1 MLMNAN
7 TILQQKRKIIHID
20 MDCFY
25 AAVEIRDNPELAN
38 RAVGVG
44 GSEQRRGV
52 LCTCNYQA
60 RKYGVRSA
68 MATATALRL
77 CPDLVVL
84 PVNMAKYKLVSRQIQ
99 AIFREYTELVEP
111 LSLDEAFLD
120 VSNSPYHN
128 GSASLIAEEIC
139 QRIWNEHQLT
149 ASAGISVNKFLAK
162 VASAWNK
169 PNGLCVVRPE
179 QIEQFVAAL
188 PVNKLFGV
196 GKVTADKLSQLQV
209 KTCADLQQFSLLE
222 LSKRFGKL
230 GQALYYQARG
240 IDNREVTPNR
250 PRKSLSVES
259 TFVEN
264 ITNIELAK
272 IELSKL
278 YDSFTVRL
286 ADAQISSLIRS
297 AFIKIKFA
305 DFTQSSSEVSVS
317 ELSLAIFLELL
328 VKNNQLYLQ
337 KPIRLLGLG
346 VSFRV
351 EEEFSQA
358 QQELFHGLI

>member
-7 TILQQKRKIIHID
+7 TLLKQKRKIIHID

-25 AAVEIRDNPELAN
+25 AAVEIRDNAELASLPV
-38 RAVGVG
+38 AVG
-44 GSEQRRGV
+44 GSSERRGV
-52 LCTCNYQA
+52 LCTCNYLA
-60 RKYGVRSA
+60 RKFGVRSA
-68 MATATALRL
+68 MATATAKRL
-77 CPDLVVL
+77 CPNLVVL
-84 PVNMAKYKLVSRQIQ
+84 PVNMAKYKIVSRQIQ
-99 AIFREYTELVEP
+99 AIFREYTDLVEP

-120 VSNSPYHN
+120 VSNSPHHN
-128 GSASLIAEEIC
+128 GSATLIAEDIRRQILE
-139 QRIWNEHQLT
+139 RAQLT
-149 ASAGISVNKFLAK
+149 ASAGVSVNKFLAK

-169 PNGLCVVRPE
+169 PNGMCVIVPE
-179 QIEQFVAAL
+179 QIESFVATL

-196 GKVTADKLSQLQV
+196 GKVTADKLSQLQI
-209 KTCADLQQFSLLE
+209 KTCADLQRFSLLE

-250 PRKSLSVES
+250 PRKSLSVET

-264 ITNIELAK
+264 IVDIELAK
-272 IELSKL
+272 TELSKL

-286 ADAQISSLIRS
+286 ADAQISSVIRS
-297 AFIKIKFA
+297 VFIKIKFA
-305 DFTQSSSEVSVS
+305 DFTQSTSEISVS
-317 ELSLAIFLELL
+317 DFSLAAFLQLF

-346 VSFRV
+346 VSFRI
-351 EEEFSQA
+351 EEEFAQA
-358 QQELFHGLI
+358 QQELFHDLI

>member
-1 MLMNAN
+1 MNAN

-38 RAVGVG
+38 RAVAVG

-60 RKYGVRSA
+60 RKFGVRSA

-77 CPDLVVL
+77 CPGLVVL
-84 PVNMAKYKLVSRQIQ
+84 PVNMAKYKQVSRQIQ

-128 GSASLIAEEIC
+128 GSASLIAEEIR

-149 ASAGISVNKFLAK
+149 ASAGVSVNKFLAK

-196 GKVTADKLSQLQV
+196 GKVTADKLSQLQIT
-209 KTCADLQQFSLLE
+209 TCTDLQRFSLLE

-250 PRKSLSVES
+250 PRKSLSVET

-264 ITNIELAK
+264 ITDIEFAK
-272 IELSKL
+272 TELSKL
-278 YDSFTVRL
+278 YDSFIVRL
-286 ADAQISSLIRS
+286 ADAQISSVIRS

-351 EEEFSQA
+351 EEEFSPA

>member
-1 MLMNAN
+1 MNAN
-7 TILQQKRKIIHID
+7 ITLPRARKIIHLD

-25 AAVEIRDNPELAN
+25 AAVEIRDRPELASFPV
-38 RAVGVG
+38 AVG
-44 GSEQRRGV
+44 GSSDRRGV
-52 LCTCNYQA
+52 LCTCNYLA
-60 RKYGVRSA
+60 RKFGVRSA
-68 MATATALRL
+68 MATATALRI
-77 CPDLVVL
+77 CPKLVVL
-84 PVNMAKYKLVSRQIQ
+84 PVNMAKYKQVSRQIQ

-120 VSNSPYHN
+120 VSNSAYHN
-128 GSASLIAEEIC
+128 GSASLIAEEIR
-139 QRIWNEHQLT
+139 QRIWDEHQLT
-149 ASAGISVNKFLAK
+149 ASAGVSVNKFLAK

-169 PNGLCVVRPE
+169 PNGLCVVRPD
-179 QIEQFVAAL
+179 QIEQFVATL

-196 GKVTADKLSQLQV
+196 GKVTADKLSQLQIT
-209 KTCADLQQFSLLE
+209 TCADLQQFSLLE

-250 PRKSLSVES
+250 PRKSLSVET
-259 TFVEN
+259 TFAEN
-264 ITNIELAK
+264 IVDIELAK
-272 IELSKL
+272 TELSRL

-286 ADAQISSLIRS
+286 ADAQIGSVIRS

-305 DFTQSSSEVSVS
+305 DFTQSTSEISLS
-317 ELSLAIFLELL
+317 EPSMTAFLELF

-346 VSFRV
+346 VSFKI
-351 EEEFSQA
+351 EEEFAQA
-358 QQELFHGLI
+358 QQDLFHGLI

>member
-1 MLMNAN
+1 MPMNPN
-7 TILQQKRKIIHID
+7 IILQQKRKIIHID

-25 AAVEIRDNPELAN
+25 AAVEIRDNPELVN
-38 RAVGVG
+38 RAVAVG
-44 GSEQRRGV
+44 GSQQRRGV

-84 PVNMAKYKLVSRQIQ
+84 PVNMVKYKSVSRQIQ
-99 AIFREYTELVEP
+99 AIFREYTDLVEP

-120 VSNSPYHN
+120 VTNSPYHN
-128 GSASLIAEEIC
+128 GSASLIAEEIR
-139 QRIWNEHQLT
+139 QRIWSEHQLT
-149 ASAGISVNKFLAK
+149 ASAGVSVNKFLAK

-179 QIEQFVAAL
+179 QIEQFVATL

-196 GKVTADKLSQLQV
+196 GKVTADKLSQLQI
-209 KTCADLQQFSLLE
+209 KTCTDLQRLSLLE

-250 PRKSLSVES
+250 PRKSLSVET
-259 TFVEN
+259 TFAEN
-264 ITNIELAK
+264 ITDIELAK

-286 ADAQISSLIRS
+286 ADAKLDSVVRS

-305 DFTQSSSEVSVS
+305 DFTQSTSEVTVS
-317 ELSLAIFLELL
+317 EFPLAVFLELFT
-328 VKNNQLYLQ
+328 KNNQLHSH
-337 KPIRLLGLG
+337 KAIRLLGLG
-346 VSFRV
+346 VHFRLD
-351 EEEFSQA
+351 EEFVQA
-358 QQELFHGLI
+358 QQELFLLA

>member
-1 MLMNAN
+1 MNAN

-25 AAVEIRDNPELAN
+25 AAVEIRDNPELAH
-38 RAVGVG
+38 RAVAVG

-52 LCTCNYQA
+52 LCTCNYLA

-77 CPDLVVL
+77 CPELVVL
-84 PVNMAKYKLVSRQIQ
+84 PVNMAKYKSVSRQIQ
-99 AIFREYTELVEP
+99 AIFREYTDLVEP

-120 VSNSPYHN
+120 VTNSAHHH
-128 GSASLIAEEIC
+128 GSATLIAEEIR
-139 QRIWNEHQLT
+139 QRIWDEHQLT
-149 ASAGISVNKFLAK
+149 ASAGVSVNKFLAK

-169 PNGLCVVRPE
+169 PNALCVIRPE
-179 QIEQFVAAL
+179 QIEQFVATL

-196 GKVTADKLSQLQV
+196 GKVTADKLKQLQIT
-209 KTCADLQQFSLLE
+209 TCTDLQRFSLLE

-240 IDNREVTPNR
+240 IDNREVKPNR
-250 PRKSLSVES
+250 PRKSLSVET

-264 ITNIELAK
+264 ITDVELAK

-286 ADAQISSLIRS
+286 ADVKPSAVVRS

-305 DFTQSSSEVSVS
+305 DFTQSTSEISIS
-317 ELSLAIFLELL
+317 GFSLAIFLDLFI
-328 VKNNQLYLQ
+328 KNNQLNSH

-346 VSFRV
+346 VNFKY
-351 EEEFSQA
+351 EEEFTQL
-358 QQELFHGLI
+358 QQELFLSS

>member
-38 RAVGVG
+38 RAVAVG
-44 GSEQRRGV
+44 GSELRRGV

-77 CPDLVVL
+77 CPGLMVL
-84 PVNMAKYKLVSRQIQ
+84 PVNMAKYKQVSRQIQ

-128 GSASLIAEEIC
+128 GSASLIAEEIR
-139 QRIWNEHQLT
+139 QRIWSEHQLT
-149 ASAGISVNKFLAK
+149 ASAGVSVNKFLAK

-179 QIEQFVAAL
+179 QIEQFVTAL

-196 GKVTADKLSQLQV
+196 GKVTAKKLSQLQV